1 MTLTN
6 FHKAAMTY
14 ASEHI
19 AALDAD
25 RLGTPIEGCEGWTAA
40 DLVGHLAMVNTMCR
54 NSTLGKGPDQLPTPE
69 DLVGDDALGAYTAT
83 AAAFTAAY
91 ANEAEVFAKDM
102 PTPVGMYPGSVVMT
116 QGTLENLVHGW
127 DLARSL
133 GREATIPA
141 ELIGEALG
149 RILGAQPLY
158 QQFFEMEFYSPSVDV
173 GPDAGPQDRLMAY
186 LGRTT

>member
-6 FHKAAMTY
+6 FHKAAMAF

-19 AALDAD
+19 AALDVD
-25 RLGTPIEGCEGWTAA
+25 GLGTPIQGCEGWTAA
-40 DLVGHLAMVNTMCR
+40 DLVGHLAMVNTMCG
-54 NSTLGKGPDQLPTPE
+54 NSTSGKGPDQLPTPE
-69 DLVGDDALGAYTAT
+69 ELVGDDPLGAYARSAAT
-83 AAAFTAAY
+83 FTAAY
-91 ANEAEVFAKDM
+91 ANEAEVFAKEM
-102 PTPVGMYPGSVVMT
+102 PTPVGMYPGNVVMT

-133 GREATIPA
+133 GRDTMIPD
-141 ELIGEALG
+141 EMVGEALG

-158 QQFFEMEFYSPSVDV
+158 QQFFEMEFFSPSVAV